1 MQINFIKKLH
11 GIKIIRLWITFRQI
25 IFSSPRPP
33 DRRQVDTDGRCC
45 NCGVGIFFF
54 VGWRF
59 LCIFAA
65 LFGGE
70 TIYFTMAAIHS
81 MAMDKRSHCDKT
93 EAMKSLEERVTT
105 LETSLLTMANAIY
118 AMIQNNMGAELPKP
132 PPRLPF
138 EWEEGTVLLTARTLH
153 FGLDATRRAHWAD
166 VYSRLVAEKKI
177 HADEVTS
184 MNFTYLMCGE
194 GTPAIGP
201 IRWYGS
207 TRELAYMV
215 RRHLNSRWEV
225 ALVSFK
231 DKNDNPLPKTLKNTK
246 APSDQNMKK
255 IDHIFRTKD

>member
-1 MQINFIKKLH
+1 
-11 GIKIIRLWITFRQI
+11 
-25 IFSSPRPP
+25 
-33 DRRQVDTDGRCC
+33 
-45 NCGVGIFFF
+45 
-54 VGWRF
+54 
-59 LCIFAA
+59 
-65 LFGGE
+65 
-70 TIYFTMAAIHS
+70 MAAIHS

-138 EWEEGTVLLTARTLH
+138 EWEEETVLLTARTLH

-177 HADEVTS
+177 KADEVTS

-201 IRWYGS
+201 IRWYGT
-207 TRELAYMV
+207 TRELAYVV
-215 RRHLNSRWEV
+215 RSHLNSRWDV
-225 ALVSFK
+225 ALISFK
-231 DKNDNPLPKTLKNTK
+231 DKNNRPLPKTFKNTK
-246 APSDQNMKK
+246 APSDNSAQKM
-255 IDHIFRTKD
+255 DYIFRKKD